1 MLREDIQNALK
12 EAMKEKNMLEVNAIR
27 MIIAG
32 QKEKDVDARGK
43 GKKQAED
50 ADLLAMMQTM
60 IKQRRESIEMFVKGG
75 RPELAE
81 KEEAEIK
88 IIERFLPKQLSGE
101 EMKAAIEAVI
111 KETGAS
117 SVKDMGK
124 VMGALRAKYA
134 GQMDFGVASG
144 VIKSLLN

>member
-12 EAMKEKNMLEVNAIR
+12 EAMKAKNMLEVNAIR

-43 GKKQAED
+43 GKQQAED

-60 IKQRRESIEMFVKGG
+60 IKQRRESIDMFIKGG
-75 RPELAE
+75 RAELAE

-88 IIERFLPKQLSGE
+88 IIERFLPKQLSGD
-101 EMKAAIEAVI
+101 EMKAAVEAVI
-111 KETGAS
+111 KETGAE

-134 GQMDFGVASG
+134 GQMDFAAASA
-144 VIKSLLN
+144 VIKSLLA